1 MRRIFTFFLT
11 FLLGVFVTALYAQ
24 THTVSGTVIDK
35 DANEPLIGANV
46 LIKGTTIGTVTDLDG
61 KYTLQ
66 AGDKDILVFS
76 YLTYIIHSGFISGYQ
91 NRYGDNLKPPTN
103 VYHRMTA

>member
-35 DANEPLIGANV
+35 DGSAE
-46 LIKGTTIGTVTDLDG
+46 
-61 KYTLQ
+61 
-66 AGDKDILVFS
+66 
-76 YLTYIIHSGFISGYQ
+76 ISGW
-91 NRYGDNLKPPTN
+91 
-103 VYHRMTA
+103 

>member
-11 FLLGVFVTALYAQ
+11 FLLGMFVTALYAQ

-46 LIKGTTIGTVTDLDG
+46 LIK
-61 KYTLQ
+61 
-66 AGDKDILVFS
+66 
-76 YLTYIIHSGFISGYQ
+76 
-91 NRYGDNLKPPTN
+91 RYNYRNSDRPRRK
-103 VYHRMTA
+103 VYPASR

>member
-46 LIKGTTIGTVTDLDG
+46 LIKGTTESIPCKPVT
-61 KYTLQ
+61 KTFWYSP
-66 AGDKDILVFS
+66 I
-76 YLTYIIHSGFISGYQ
+76 
-91 NRYGDNLKPPTN
+91 
-103 VYHRMTA
+103 

>member
-76 YLTYIIHSGFISGYQ
+76 YLSMKTIEEPVKRTYSNQRKNGIGYR
-91 NRYGDNLKPPTN
+91 NTG
-103 VYHRMTA
+103 

>member
-11 FLLGVFVTALYAQ
+11 FLLGMFVTALYAQ

-46 LIKGTTIGTVTDLDG
+46 LIKGTTIGTCLL
-61 KYTLQ
+61 YT
-66 AGDKDILVFS
+66 S
-76 YLTYIIHSGFISGYQ
+76 YWALYKFGEDF
-91 NRYGDNLKPPTN
+91 P
-103 VYHRMTA
+103 

>member
-46 LIKGTTIGTVTDLDG
+46 LIKVSSINSIYPLVSDTR
-61 KYTLQ
+61 TL
-66 AGDKDILVFS
+66 
-76 YLTYIIHSGFISGYQ
+76 
-91 NRYGDNLKPPTN
+91 
-103 VYHRMTA
+103 

>member
-1 MRRIFTFFLT
+1 MPNYQQTYYLIWKQKSNKERTSKSNLMRRIFTFFLT

-46 LIKGTTIGTVTDLDG
+46 LIKVSSINSIYPLVSDSR
-61 KYTLQ
+61 TL
-66 AGDKDILVFS
+66 
-76 YLTYIIHSGFISGYQ
+76 
-91 NRYGDNLKPPTN
+91 
-103 VYHRMTA
+103 

>member
-46 LIKGTTIGTVTDLDG
+46 LIKVSSINSIYPLVSDSR
-61 KYTLQ
+61 TL
-66 AGDKDILVFS
+66 
-76 YLTYIIHSGFISGYQ
+76 
-91 NRYGDNLKPPTN
+91 
-103 VYHRMTA
+103 

>member
-46 LIKGTTIGTVTDLDG
+46 LIKEEFYKLKYCSTV
-61 KYTLQ
+61 
-66 AGDKDILVFS
+66 
-76 YLTYIIHSGFISGYQ
+76 
-91 NRYGDNLKPPTN
+91 
-103 VYHRMTA
+103 VYMVPRA

>member
-1 MRRIFTFFLT
+1 MRRIFTFFPDIPIGSVCNSIVCT
-11 FLLGVFVTALYAQ
+11 NAYI
-24 THTVSGTVIDK
+24 SGTVIDK

-76 YLTYIIHSGFISGYQ
+76 Q
-91 NRYGDNLKPPTN
+91 
-103 VYHRMTA
+103 

>member
-46 LIKGTTIGTVTDLDG
+46 LIKGTTIGTVTDCSIRQSSPAKSALSRL
-61 KYTLQ
+61 YS
-66 AGDKDILVFS
+66 FS
-76 YLTYIIHSGFISGYQ
+76 VRKTFWYSPI
-91 NRYGDNLKPPTN
+91 
-103 VYHRMTA
+103 

>member
-46 LIKGTTIGTVTDLDG
+46 LIKGTTIGTVSDRPRR
-61 KYTLQ
+61 KVYPASRRQ
-66 AGDKDILVFS
+66 R
-76 YLTYIIHSGFISGYQ
+76 HSGILLFKYE
-91 NRYGDNLKPPTN
+91 N
-103 VYHRMTA
+103 HRGTCKRTHSNQRKNDIGHRNTG

>member
-66 AGDKDILVFS
+66 AGDKDIYNPQIEMFAHFKTKS
-76 YLTYIIHSGFISGYQ
+76 SFHKTKGII
-91 NRYGDNLKPPTN
+91 
-103 VYHRMTA
+103 

>member
-11 FLLGVFVTALYAQ
+11 FLLGMFVTALYAQ

-66 AGDKDILVFS
+66 AGRQR
-76 YLTYIIHSGFISGYQ
+76 HSGILLFKYE
-91 NRYGDNLKPPTN
+91 N
-103 VYHRMTA
+103 HRGTCKRTYSNQRKNDIGHRNTG

>member
-46 LIKGTTIGTVTDLDG
+46 LIKGTTIGTVTES
-61 KYTLQ
+61 
-66 AGDKDILVFS
+66 IPC
-76 YLTYIIHSGFISGYQ
+76 
-91 NRYGDNLKPPTN
+91 KPVTKTFLYSPI
-103 VYHRMTA
+103 

>member
-76 YLTYIIHSGFISGYQ
+76 YLFKYENHRGTCKRTYSNQRKNGIGYR
-91 NRYGDNLKPPTN
+91 NTG
-103 VYHRMTA
+103 

>member
-11 FLLGVFVTALYAQ
+11 FLLGMFVTALYAQ

-46 LIKGTTIGTVTDLDG
+46 LIKGTTIES
-61 KYTLQ
+61 
-66 AGDKDILVFS
+66 IPC
-76 YLTYIIHSGFISGYQ
+76 
-91 NRYGDNLKPPTN
+91 KPATKTFWYSPI
-103 VYHRMTA
+103 

>member
-11 FLLGVFVTALYAQ
+11 FLLGMFVTALYAQ

-46 LIKGTTIGTVTDLDG
+46 LIKGTTIGTVTDRKSTRLNSSH
-61 KYTLQ
+61 
-66 AGDKDILVFS
+66 IEES
-76 YLTYIIHSGFISGYQ
+76 
-91 NRYGDNLKPPTN
+91 
-103 VYHRMTA
+103 RMPSSA

>member
-66 AGDKDILVFS
+66 AGQR
-76 YLTYIIHSGFISGYQ
+76 HSGILLFKYENHRGTCKRTYSNQRKNGIGYR
-91 NRYGDNLKPPTN
+91 NTG
-103 VYHRMTA
+103 

>member
-46 LIKGTTIGTVTDLDG
+46 LIKGTTIGTVT
-61 KYTLQ
+61 TSTES
-66 AGDKDILVFS
+66 IPC
-76 YLTYIIHSGFISGYQ
+76 
-91 NRYGDNLKPPTN
+91 KPVTKTFWYSPI
-103 VYHRMTA
+103 